1 VSAQTFT
8 CGSSPAWYPLGQEQI
23 RAFDEQEHI
32 EAPAF
37 SAPPF
42 PAATQRVTVGSAA
55 LPTTAFS
62 GWLYLNLNTPGGSPN
77 PPEDPLA
84 AQAWVTVLQRVQQGP
99 NGGRY
104 DVGFRAVRLDSAASA
119 SHLVIP

>member
-1 VSAQTFT
+1 
-8 CGSSPAWYPLGQEQI
+8 
-23 RAFDEQEHI
+23 
-32 EAPAF
+32 
-37 SAPPF
+37 
-42 PAATQRVTVGSAA
+42 
-55 LPTTAFS
+55 LPTTAFA
-62 GWLYLNLNTPGGSPN
+62 GWLYLNLNTAGGAVN
-77 PPEDPLA
+77 PPEDPAA